1 MDKRLSCLRIRQFP
15 THRAL
20 HPACKSCSPSLAR
33 IHPSAKYTLEPL
45 LRLGDGSWGIPS
57 LPPTVLHPT
66 PSSCGKFRKMLR
78 DQPARAQPQLHFL
91 PNFAKYAPLDLA
103 IASMR
108 RPKIRP
114 KYFVMHQRQMP
125 ARKHRRQRLLGC
137 HDQSRF

>member
-20 HPACKSCSPSLAR
+20 HPACKSCSTSLAR

-66 PSSCGKFRKMLR
+66 PSSCEKFRKML
-78 DQPARAQPQLHFL
+78 QGQASVGSAS
-91 PNFAKYAPLDLA
+91 APFPSKLRKVR
-103 IASMR
+103 SFGFS
-108 RPKIRP
+108 
-114 KYFVMHQRQMP
+114 Y
-125 ARKHRRQRLLGC
+125 RKHEKTE
-137 HDQSRF
+137 DQTQVF